1 MELFSPVMKKKRPSG
16 VWCKSR
22 CGNGSL
28 AVTNKRGDLLLP
40 PPQSFLT
47 PACSQKDFW
56 KSHSIEKPLSS
67 SPSHWSPASSV
78 MGNAPPWG
86 MCRSRRTQRWWG
98 RHWGI
103 WDISPNTWAK
113 TLWKRR
119 SVRRQWGRQSGSS
132 QIWTG
137 LTSAKSGPGAPL
149 LSYIYSSLLLRF
161 RLSIAIFQR
170 QTWSQ
175 KEVSLVQ
182 FAVKRLLYS
191 CCK

>member
-1 MELFSPVMKKKRPSG
+1 M
-16 VWCKSR
+16 
-22 CGNGSL
+22 
-28 AVTNKRGDLLLP
+28 A
-40 PPQSFLT
+40 
-47 PACSQKDFW
+47 
-56 KSHSIEKPLSS
+56 
-67 SPSHWSPASSV
+67 
-78 MGNAPPWG
+78 NAPPWG

-149 LSYIYSSLLLRF
+149 LSYIF
-161 RLSIAIFQR
+161 IPIVKVWIEHCHFPKTNQ
-170 QTWSQ
+170 SQ
-175 KEVSLVQ
+175 KEVCTPVANNECFNPEQVWKTLPIQFPFDGPAQSQISRSLQ
-182 FAVKRLLYS
+182 SGLYIS
-191 CCK
+191 FFSANIVDLEGSFV